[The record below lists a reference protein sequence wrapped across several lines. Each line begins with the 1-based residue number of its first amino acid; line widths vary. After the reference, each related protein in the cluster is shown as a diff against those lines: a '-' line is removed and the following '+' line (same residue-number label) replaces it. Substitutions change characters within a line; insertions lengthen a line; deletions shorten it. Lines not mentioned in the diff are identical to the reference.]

1 MACSTSVNSRE
12 SVDLLGLTARN
23 WSTSRP
29 FKVALLP
36 TSERTDRSAPQRD
49 RRPATSA
56 LPALPMDPGVTK
68 SVGSN
73 APRVATAIGTWPSRV
88 AWPDSSTAAMH
99 VASTG
104 GIAAAADAPFLQRAN
119 VTLPHWT
126 CNGCAAPRAID
137 RADVELGSSALY
149 ETAYSG
155 SSAVATSESL
165 EVAANTRP
173 AVFCVGDPDFTRDL
187 METRPVMHTE
197 AEVVGSA
204 QAVTLDWDL
213 SSPIK
218 TVLLDAAIVIAIAGL
233 VDDGI
238 DTH

>member
-1 MACSTSVNSRE
+1 M
-12 SVDLLGLTARN
+12 
-23 WSTSRP
+23 
-29 FKVALLP
+29 
-36 TSERTDRSAPQRD
+36 
-49 RRPATSA
+49 
-56 LPALPMDPGVTK
+56 
-68 SVGSN
+68 
-73 APRVATAIGTWPSRV
+73 
-88 AWPDSSTAAMH
+88 
-99 VASTG
+99 
-104 GIAAAADAPFLQRAN
+104 
-119 VTLPHWT
+119 
-126 CNGCAAPRAID
+126 
-137 RADVELGSSALY
+137 Y

-155 SSAVATSESL
+155 TSAVATSESL

-218 TVLLDAAIVIAIAGL
+218 TVLLDAAMVIAIAGL

>member
-12 SVDLLGLTARN
+12 SVDVLGSTARN

-29 FKVALLP
+29 FMVALLP

-68 SVGSN
+68 SVGSS

-88 AWPDSSTAAMH
+88 AWPDSSTTAMH

-126 CNGCAAPRAID
+126 CNGRAAPRAID

-155 SSAVATSESL
+155 SSAFATWL
-165 EVAANTRP
+165 EVAANTRRP
-173 AVFCVGDPDFTRDL
+173 AVFRVGDPDFTRDL

-197 AEVVGSA
+197 AGVVGSA

-233 VDDGI
+233 DDAGI